1 MVQGHKLGCF
11 LFVAGS
17 HAWGV
22 RKISLTLEEFTLNS
36 HDSTKQNPNKDTL
49 ESRLSPS
56 GNPLSCLEEPE
67 PQSVGIALGDGERLL
82 RGLLLSSSSRLCTC
96 SFLQTSV
103 QGS

>member
-1 MVQGHKLGCF
+1 MVRGHELGCF

-17 HAWGV
+17 HAWEV

-36 HDSTKQNPNKDTL
+36 HDSTIQNPNKDTL

-56 GNPLSCLEEPE
+56 GNPLSCLEGSE
-67 PQSVGIALGDGERLL
+67 PQSVGIALGDGKRLF
-82 RGLLLSSSSRLCTC
+82 GELLLSLRLCTC